1 MHWIPTSHLQ
11 SIVTCKNQTNH
22 FRLRRKGKIICTFD
36 CGEKE
41 KIYARE
47 ILETDNVFFFFFF
60 FPGIVHGT
68 NMQKSLLSKLSLII
82 FFFLAYTVSHKQ
94 LMSQRTYFS
103 FCESYGSGSRLH
115 VILSSE
121 CLGGLQAWLWS
132 ESIREIACFKVNSDV
147 IVFPMV
153 PDDLKR
159 HFGSSLVDS
168 CVAKRDKKMEFQ
180 RWYDS

>member
-22 FRLRRKGKIICTFD
+22 FRLRRKGKNICTGNTRDWQRF
-36 CGEKE
+36 
-41 KIYARE
+41 
-47 ILETDNVFFFFFF
+47 FFFFFF

-68 NMQKSLLSKLSLII
+68 NMQNSLLSKLSLII
-82 FFFLAYTVSHKQ
+82 FFFLVYTVSHKQ

>member
-1 MHWIPTSHLQ
+1 MKLILCIGFQLPIFNRLSLVK
-11 SIVTCKNQTNH
+11 IKQT
-22 FRLRRKGKIICTFD
+22 TFD

-41 KIYARE
+41 KYMLGKHSR
-47 ILETDNVFFFFFF
+47 LTKVFFFSFFF
-60 FPGIVHGT
+60 FSGIVYGT
-68 NMQKSLLSKLSLII
+68 NMQKSLLSKLSLIM
-82 FFFLAYTVSHKQ
+82 FFFLANTVSHKQ
-94 LMSQRTYFS
+94 LISQQTYFS

-159 HFGSSLVDS
+159 DFGSSLVDS